1 MSKNKNP
8 KEPIF
13 KTLKMNERNRI
24 LRERIEDEQQK
35 WETLQS
41 FIKTIKVKKDVLK
54 KHVHLKTFMQIII
67 SDASNHLK
75 DKNQSIDDYELE
87 KESYRKMYESMYI
100 NNKSEVK

>member
-8 KEPIF
+8 EEPIF
-13 KTLKMNERNRI
+13 KTLK
-24 LRERIEDEQQK
+24 ERIEYEQEK
-35 WETLQS
+35 WETLQV
-41 FIKTIKVKKDVLK
+41 FIKTIKVKKAVLK
-54 KHVHLKTFMQIII
+54 KHVDLKTFIRIII

-100 NNKSEVK
+100 NNKSKDAS